1 MNVGRPSIRS
11 CPSGCTRESMLERS
25 PINVMSVGIILA
37 VPQPLDDIREFITEK
52 PSDYNKYRKGKENF

>member
-1 MNVGRPSIRS
+1 
-11 CPSGCTRESMLERS
+11 MLERS